1 MTHNQQALESYQR
14 ALFHNKN
21 SIEALRAVA
30 SILRTEDKYEAAV
43 DYIRTI
49 LQLNPADGESWSS
62 LGMFSIIQ
70 HPRTYVMA
78 DTNRIGHCYLMMDE
92 LQQAYTAYQSALYNL
107 RDPKVI
113 LKQNWNDFAN
123 TNKRC
128 RSQSCGMAL
137 EYYMTDTDLLTMQKK
152 HSAKLC
158 AWRQSLTKP
167 TRFTFAWA

>member
-21 SIEALRAVA
+21 SIDALRAVA

-62 LGMFSIIQ
+62 LGMLACHDLSVLRKANIS
-70 HPRTYVMA
+70 HT
-78 DTNRIGHCYLMMDE
+78 GHCYLMMDE

-107 RDPKVI
+107 RDPKVRLYMVVVI
-113 LKQNWNDFAN
+113 LHMD
-123 TNKRC
+123 
-128 RSQSCGMAL
+128 
-137 EYYMTDTDLLTMQKK
+137 
-152 HSAKLC
+152 
-158 AWRQSLTKP
+158 
-167 TRFTFAWA
+167 